1 MKQKKEK
8 KKKKE
13 MRGKKINDWLINDII
28 IGEIRALLKQQEE
41 KHYYKPKRVR
51 NLWSNNYIKYE
62 SNCYK
67 NRNLSLDEYLNI
79 IETYL
84 WNIITDLENQDTW
97 TIQLINL
104 ISR

>member
-1 MKQKKEK
+1 
-8 KKKKE
+8 
-13 MRGKKINDWLINDII
+13 MRAKKINDWLMNDII
-28 IGEIRALLKQQEE
+28 IGEIRTLLKQLEE
-41 KHYYKPKRVR
+41 KHYHKPKIVR
-51 NLWSNNYIKYE
+51 NLWANNYIKYE

-84 WNIITDLENQDTW
+84 RNIITDLQNYDTW

>member
-1 MKQKKEK
+1 
-8 KKKKE
+8 

-28 IGEIRALLKQQEE
+28 IGEIRTLLKQQEE

-51 NLWSNNYIKYE
+51 NLQSNSYIKHE

-67 NRNLSLDEYLNI
+67 NRNLSLEEYLHI

-84 WNIITDLENQDTW
+84 WNIITDLHNYDT
-97 TIQLINL
+97 
-104 ISR
+104 